1 MEWTVNSQAQVLQ
14 KSIFVNDPIIKIYE
28 DRKEQKEV
36 KLSFYDFIQRW
47 NGELP
52 ITVPE
57 LERLKVKGSI
67 F

>member
-1 MEWTVNSQAQVLQ
+1 M
-14 KSIFVNDPIIKIYE
+14 KIYE

-36 KLSFYDFIQRW
+36 KLSFYDFIQWW

-57 LERLKVKGSI
+57 LERLKVKGSV